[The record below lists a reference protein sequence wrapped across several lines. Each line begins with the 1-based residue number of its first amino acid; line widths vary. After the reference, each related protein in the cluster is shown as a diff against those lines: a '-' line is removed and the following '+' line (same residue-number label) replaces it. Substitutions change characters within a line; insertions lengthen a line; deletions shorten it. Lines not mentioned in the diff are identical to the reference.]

1 MSLNK
6 KKKNIIIGS
15 VIASVISVGTVVGVT
30 VPVLNKKSNS
40 TRKQIPQRE
49 NQNAIISL
57 EGVSYLKNNANKQ
70 LKIGDLIE
78 LKLDIPNGKKVSEIR
93 INNKKQTI
101 QLSEQNTF
109 NWVINQQNT
118 NIEVIYEDIQNFKV
132 SFSNNI
138 TLITPNVNL
147 NSVKE
152 GTSLQFSFKIPKDKE
167 INSLIINN
175 EEYKET
181 ISNNSFTY
189 KINSNTTINLMFKD
203 KESSVDSNVSDEQDN
218 NNKDGE
224 SDNNDQGVSNEVPEN
239 SNNDQTGS
247 GEPRNPENS
256 NEKNEIVKEIPEEKE
271 KNSTLNLQGFLEENK
286 IVEQGKVVTLNLKIP
301 ANNHLVS
308 LTVDGVNKKDQVI
321 NGQFSFT
328 PEKDTYQINASYSL
342 NKYSLTLGSSE
353 LSIQDNIDKANID
366 YNSEVVVSINVPNG
380 KKIQELMVNGSNKR
394 REVDSNNKFRFNI
407 KNNTTVNVKFKDSVH
422 EIKNY
427 TLTLGNNLVTS
438 SDINLKSVPE
448 NSTIRVFFDIPSGQE
463 VSTLTV
469 NNQDKL
475 SSMDSSGAFID
486 LTMNEAKNVQVT
498 FKNRANANGT
508 IYITTNNRGYDN
520 FGVYIYKSG
529 QILKDNNNNSP
540 LTNIK
545 LGDIVLFKIKT
556 ENNSFEVSELKMNDY
571 KGQEILLTKNIW
583 GDLAYA
589 VVSAGSFIDVN
600 ATFKEKPKKIVDK
613 SKLLEAIRLAEEKKK
628 SSTYIFEKDE
638 EIKKVF
644 DDSLKDSIN
653 IKDKENV
660 TEEEINISTEKLIDS
675 MDNLNGQ
682 YNKKSF
688 DFKDIKNVELFN
700 IDNGTQKVA
709 GLSGENFDYSKYF
722 AKITNGEEIFELPI
736 RNIKKMNNKY
746 EVTISNDKLVYFNS
760 SNDAIDH
767 FSFYVDEISTEQ
779 GAITSFNQLVSEITK
794 NPNGTFKIGSDLYA
808 SNTNADA
815 YIMSDFTGTLTSS
828 ANKGY
833 TIYGLNKPLFN
844 KLINATLENFKVK
857 NSTLEI
863 TKNGG
868 VISIS
873 ATSSN
878 IRHLEI
884 EATVNYRRSQTD
896 TTYVGGIFGSLSG
909 GNDINDKKIEKNI
922 FNVNLNIFNGSANSQ
937 YYGIVASR
945 SYNID
950 LTKNYILGNIT
961 SDQNLQNKV
970 GLVLGNNINSGTV
983 MNQNIINVNNNLTS
997 HIMGNENS
1005 ETIENNWILTE
1016 STTDETHISKSEL
1029 NQKLLN
1035 LEIIKNE
1042 AKLNVFDKVNYA
1054 SINNYDSTRIIAYKN
1069 MSKLVPLY
1077 DRNTIVELGN
1087 LVSTSDILYTK
1098 EINSIIPLTENDTF
1112 ATNLYNKDLIKK
1124 VLVKFNDNTI
1134 QVYNLSYPVQFEN
1147 TNIYEYTFNGDL
1159 KFTPRQFLNKN
1170 QQLIDELAHEF
1181 DSLTLNSTEFQ
1192 KLVGLNEYNDKFRS
1206 NIRDQKMRE
1215 NWPGETMDALYLN
1228 KTFDYVKEHIKDYLE
1243 SIIANYNIADY
1254 SNDTIKN
1261 LIKNEILDNKFKIML
1276 ALTYLERLYK
1286 VQFGK
1291 YNIKNIVLFR
1301 PDFYNSKIK
1310 NIDLLKEIGSLK
1322 FEDLLL
1328 QNNDKVFKEHLS
1340 KLILEN
1346 DKNSIFDFL
1355 EMNNKIFNNNQ
1366 VMDIWL
1372 KESSKAYI
1380 YELKSTKYPDIDV
1393 SLYTKLK
1400 NKTNANKYILPLLN
1414 LTEDNVYV
1422 ISTIATMYFGGYGR
1436 TIDEAIWNNK
1446 EAYSSE
1452 LEKAK
1457 NKVRVSAEK
1466 FMHFLEL
1473 MYTIA
1478 NEQGKEEMK
1487 NNVTEIFEGYW
1498 LLSSQSGEPI
1508 YKDADEKRRWATA
1521 HDQTYT
1527 AINDFFG
1534 PIGKYYSQSARKESA
1549 YANQNTKVVRFDSV
1563 NLLDPEGA
1571 STITHELTHIY
1582 DRKTWLQGN
1591 EYRPGQGPEGYALG
1605 LFQSVSTANAYFYG
1619 FNLTEEL
1626 SGDVTTNNSISR
1638 FSSKDDFKTY
1648 MHNLFDV
1655 TYLVDALE
1663 SEIMLNRSNNEKS
1676 KFYAKLELTKD
1687 KENERNDR
1695 NFYRPADE
1703 HKKVKSDVEKGY
1715 IHGIDKYRELTSDE
1729 ISSLHTLDDL
1739 VDKNIIFR
1747 GNKFNLQ
1754 RANDF
1759 SGQRNND
1766 YNYYWISMFDPIFA
1780 GYQND
1785 TGVAGGLIFRRN
1797 AFELLAEYGWDDGLV
1812 KYTSN
1817 ALEKNAPENQIL
1829 SDTYVYSQIFGNKYK
1844 TYADFRKAM
1853 YKERL
1858 AKKDNFKQITV
1869 KYKNESYTLNNSTDI
1884 KNLLTKAINDDL
1896 KEMQLHPRKGFFN
1909 RDAVKTEILRKFNTL
1924 TKNFRT
1930 SIFK

>member
-6 KKKNIIIGS
+6 KRKNIIIGS
-15 VIASVISVGTVVGVT
+15 VIASVISIGTIVGVS
-30 VPVLNKKSNS
+30 VQVLSKKSDPG
-40 TRKQIPQRE
+40 RKQIPKRE
-49 NQNAIISL
+49 NQNAIVNL
-57 EGVSYLKNNANKQ
+57 NGVSYLNNNTNKE
-70 LKIGDLIE
+70 LKIGDMIE

-93 INNKKQTI
+93 INNQKQSI

-109 NWVINQQNT
+109 NWVINEQNT
-118 NIEVIYEDIQNFKV
+118 NIEVIYSDFQNFKV
-132 SFSNNI
+132 EFSNNI
-138 TLITPNVNL
+138 SLTTPNVNL
-147 NSVKE
+147 SNVKE
-152 GTSLQFSFKIPKDKE
+152 ETLLEFSFQIPEGKD
-167 INSLIINN
+167 INSLTIND
-175 EEYKET
+175 EEYKSH
-181 ISNNSFTY
+181 ISNNSFSY
-189 KINSNTTINLMFKD
+189 KINSNTTINLTFKD
-203 KESSVDSNVSDEQDN
+203 KESNVFVEQN
-218 NNKDGE
+218 NNDKDGQ
-224 SDNNDQGVSNEVPEN
+224 SNNNDKEVSNEVPRD
-239 SNNDQTGS
+239 SNNDRTDS
-247 GEPRNPENS
+247 GEPKNPENS
-256 NEKNEIVKEIPEEKE
+256 NQKNEIVKEIPEEKN
-271 KNSTLNLQGFLEENK
+271 KNSTLNLQGFLEESK

-301 ANNHLVS
+301 TNNHLVS
-308 LTVDGVNKKDQVI
+308 LTVDGVDKKDQVI

-328 PEKDTYQINASYSL
+328 PEKDTYQVNATYSL
-342 NKYSLTLGSSE
+342 NTYSLTLENSE
-353 LSIQDNIDKANID
+353 LSIENNANKASID
-366 YNSEVVVSINVPNG
+366 YNSEVIVSINVPDG

-407 KNNTTVNVKFKDSVH
+407 KNNTTVSVKFKDTVH
-422 EIKNY
+422 QVKNY
-427 TLTLGNNLVTS
+427 PLTLGSNLVTS
-438 SDINLKSVPE
+438 SHINLQSVPE

-463 VSTLTV
+463 ISTLTV
-469 NNQDKL
+469 NNQNKL
-475 SSMDSSGAFID
+475 SSIDESKAFID
-486 LTMNEAKNVQVT
+486 LTMDEAKNVQVT
-498 FKNRANANGT
+498 FKNRSNANKTVYVG
-508 IYITTNNRGYDN
+508 TNNRNYTD
-520 FGVYIYKSG
+520 FGVYIYKSS
-529 QILKDNNNNSP
+529 QIFKDNNNNSP
-540 LTNIK
+540 IFGAK
-545 LGDIVLFKIKT
+545 AGDL
-556 ENNSFEVSELKMNDY
+556 
-571 KGQEILLTKNIW
+571 ILLKIIFENEQKSIDKLILDTLQGRKIELQSNIV
-583 GDLAYA
+583 GDLAFVK
-589 VVSAGSFIDVN
+589 VVDASVN
-600 ATFKEKPKKIVDK
+600 DINVTFKEKPKKIVDK

-628 SSTYIFEKDE
+628 SSAYIFEKDG
-638 EIKKVF
+638 EIKRVF

-653 IKDKENV
+653 IKDKENA
-660 TEEEINISTEKLIDS
+660 TEEEVNVSAEKLIDS

-700 IDNGTQKVA
+700 VDNGIQKVA
-709 GLSGENFDYSKYF
+709 GLSGENFDYNKYF
-722 AKITNGEEIFELPI
+722 AKITNGEEIFNLPI
-736 RNIKKMNNKY
+736 RNITRVNNKY
-746 EVTISNDKLVYFNS
+746 EVTINNDRLVYFNS

-767 FSFYVDEISTEQ
+767 FSFYVDQISTEQ
-779 GAITSFNQLVSEITK
+779 GAITSFSQLVSEITK
-794 NPNGTFKIGSDLYA
+794 NPSGTFKIGSDLYA
-808 SNTNADA
+808 SNTNEDA
-815 YIMSDFTGTLTSS
+815 YIMNEFTGTLTSS
-828 ANKGY
+828 ENKSY

-844 KLINATLENFKVK
+844 QLTNATLENFKIK
-857 NSTLEI
+857 NSTLEL

-868 VISIS
+868 VISIA

-878 IRHLEI
+878 IRRLEI

-909 GNDINDKKIEKNI
+909 GTGTNDKKIEKNI
-922 FNVNLNIFNGSANSQ
+922 FNVNLNIFNGSTNGQ

-970 GLVLGNNINSGTV
+970 GLVIGNNSNKLTT
-983 MNQNIINVNNNLTS
+983 MNENIINVHNSITS
-997 HIMGNENS
+997 NIMGNENS
-1005 ETIENNWILTE
+1005 ETIENNYIVTE
-1016 STTDETHISKSEL
+1016 STTDETHISKREL

-1054 SINNYDSTRIIAYKN
+1054 SVNNYDSTRIIAYKN

-1098 EINSIIPLTENDTF
+1098 EINSVITLTKDDIF

-1134 QVYNLSYPVQFEN
+1134 QVYELSSPVQFDN
-1147 TNIYEYTFNGDL
+1147 TNIYEYTFNDNL

-1170 QQLIDELAHEF
+1170 QQLIDELAQEF
-1181 DSLTLNSTEFQ
+1181 NSLTLNSTEFQ
-1192 KLVGLNEYNDKFRS
+1192 NLVGLNEYNDKFRS
-1206 NIRDQKMRE
+1206 NIRDEKMKQS
-1215 NWPGETMDALYLN
+1215 WPGETMDALYLN

-1254 SNDTIKN
+1254 SNDTIKK
-1261 LIKNEILDNKFKIML
+1261 LIKKEITDNKLKIML

-1291 YNIKNIVLFR
+1291 YNIKNIVLFI
-1301 PDFYNSKIK
+1301 PDFYNAKIK

-1400 NKTNANKYILPLLN
+1400 NKINANKYILPLLN

-1446 EAYSSE
+1446 EEYSTE

-1457 NKVRVSAEK
+1457 NKIRVSAEK
-1466 FMHFLEL
+1466 FMRFLEL

-1478 NEQGKEEMK
+1478 NDQGKEEMK
-1487 NNVTEIFEGYW
+1487 NNITEIFEGYW

-1508 YKDADEKRRWATA
+1508 YNDADEKRRWATA

-1549 YANQNTKVVRFDSV
+1549 YANQNTKVIRFDSV

-1571 STITHELTHIY
+1571 STITHELTHVY

-1626 SGDVTTNNSISR
+1626 SGDVTTNNNISR
-1638 FSSKDDFKTY
+1638 FTNKEDFKTY

-1663 SEIMLNRSNNEKS
+1663 AEIMLSKNNDEKS
-1676 KFYAKLELTKD
+1676 KFYGKLELTKD
-1687 KENERNDR
+1687 KENERNNR
-1695 NFYRPADE
+1695 NFYRPADQ
-1703 HKKVKSDVEKGY
+1703 HKNIKSDVDKGY
-1715 IHGIDKYRELTSDE
+1715 IHGIDKYNELTANE
-1729 ISSLHTLDDL
+1729 IASLHTLDDL
-1739 VDKNIIFR
+1739 IDKNVIFK

-1754 RANDF
+1754 NANNF

-1812 KYTSN
+1812 KYASN
-1817 ALEKNAPENQIL
+1817 VLEKNAIENQIL
-1829 SDTYVYSQIFGNKYK
+1829 SDAYVYNQIFGNKYN

-1853 YKERL
+1853 YRERL
-1858 AKKDNFKQITV
+1858 AKKDNFKQITI
-1869 KYKNESYTLNNSTDI
+1869 KYKNKSYTLNNSNDI
-1884 KNLLTKAINDDL
+1884 KKILTIAINDDL
-1896 KEMQLHPRKGFFN
+1896 NNIKLNPKWSFFN
-1909 RDAVKTEILRKFNTL
+1909 REEVKKEILKKFNTL
-1924 TKNFRT
+1924 TNNFRT

>member
-57 EGVSYLKNNANKQ
+57 EGVSYLNNNANKQ

-78 LKLDIPNGKKVSEIR
+78 LKLDIPNGKKVSEIK
-93 INNKKQTI
+93 INNKKQSI

-247 GEPRNPENS
+247 GEPKNPENS

-308 LTVDGVNKKDQVI
+308 LTVDGVDKKDRVI

-328 PEKDTYQINASYSL
+328 PKKDTYQVNATYSL
-342 NKYSLTLGSSE
+342 NTYSLTLEGSE
-353 LSIQDNIDKANID
+353 LSIENNVNKASID
-366 YNSEVVVSINVPNG
+366 YNREVVVNINVPDG
-380 KKIQELMVNGSNKR
+380 KKIQELIVNGSNKR

-407 KNNTTVNVKFKDSVH
+407 KNNTTISVKFKETVH
-422 EIKNY
+422 KVKNY
-427 TLTLGNNLVTS
+427 ALTLGSNLVTS
-438 SDINLKSVPE
+438 SDINPKSIPE
-448 NSTIRVFFDIPSGQE
+448 NSIIRVFFDIPSGKE

-469 NNQDKL
+469 NNQNKL
-475 SSMDSSGAFID
+475 SSMDKSGAFID
-486 LTMNEAKNVQVT
+486 LTMNEAKNVLVT
-498 FKNRANANGT
+498 FKNRDNVNGT
-508 IYITTNNRGYDN
+508 VYFSTNNASYNDY
-520 FGVYIYKSG
+520 GVYIYRNG
-529 QILKDNNNNSP
+529 QTYPKNG
-540 LTNIK
+540 NIAQAK
-545 LGDIVLFKIKT
+545 VGDIVLLKIKP
-556 ENNSFEVSELKMNDY
+556 ENDQKVPLELSLSTLQHGKFDLTNNISGEFAFAKVIQDYMND
-571 KGQEILLTKNIW
+571 ISI
-583 GDLAYA
+583 
-589 VVSAGSFIDVN
+589 
-600 ATFKEKPKKIVDK
+600 TFKDKPKIVINK
-613 SKLLEAIRLAEEKKK
+613 THLTETIRLAEEKKK
-628 SSTYIFEKDE
+628 SSAYIYENNQTIKNNFDE
-638 EIKKVF
+638 ELKKAKDFNNSDSTTQEEVNF
-644 DDSLKDSIN
+644 INDSL
-653 IKDKENV
+653 
-660 TEEEINISTEKLIDS
+660 ISAIED
-675 MDNLNGQ
+675 LNGK

-688 DFKDIKNVELFN
+688 DFKDIDNVELFN
-700 IDNGTQKVA
+700 INNGLVTKVA
-709 GLSGENFDYSKYF
+709 GLTS
-722 AKITNGEEIFELPI
+722 
-736 RNIKKMNNKY
+736 
-746 EVTISNDKLVYFNS
+746 TISNLENYFVKITDNDSVYNLEINNVIDHDDKFEIRVKNDKLSYFNFDG
-760 SNDAIDH
+760 DAIDH
-767 FSFYVDEISTEQ
+767 FSFYIDKLNSND
-779 GAITSFNQLVSEITK
+779 GSITDFNDLINKIK
-794 NPNGTFKIGSDLYA
+794 NDLSGTFTIGSDLYA
-808 SNTNADA
+808 NNTTDET
-815 YIMSDFTGTLTSS
+815 YISGKFTGTLKS
-828 ANKGY
+828 ANGKSF
-833 TIYGLNKPLFN
+833 TILGLNKPLFSE
-844 KLINATLENFKVK
+844 IENANLENFKIENANITTSKSSGILAITSK
-857 NSTLEI
+857 NSHINHLNIKGTVNYNRSQLDTTYI
-863 TKNGG
+863 GG
-868 VISIS
+868 VIGQIS
-873 ATSSN
+873 DTDIKNNIFNINLNITNGQSDTQYYGLISS
-878 IRHLEI
+878 
-884 EATVNYRRSQTD
+884 TVSRSR
-896 TTYVGGIFGSLSG
+896 
-909 GNDINDKKIEKNI
+909 IEKNYI
-922 FNVNLNIFNGSANSQ
+922 VGNIKSNTNLNNHVG
-937 YYGIVASR
+937 
-945 SYNID
+945 
-950 LTKNYILGNIT
+950 KILGRNYYET
-961 SDQNLQNKV
+961 TLK
-970 GLVLGNNINSGTV
+970 
-983 MNQNIINVNNNLTS
+983 QNILDVNTNLTNDLYANTS
-997 HIMGNENS
+997 LGQPS
-1005 ETIENNWILTE
+1005 IENNWILTE

-1134 QVYNLSYPVQFEN
+1134 QVYNLSSPVQFEN
-1147 TNIYEYTFNGDL
+1147 TNIYEYTLNGDL

-1181 DSLTLNSTEFQ
+1181 NSLTLNSTEFQ
-1192 KLVGLNEYNDKFRS
+1192 NLVGLNEYNDKFRS
-1206 NIRDQKMRE
+1206 NIRDQEMRE

-1228 KTFDYVKEHIKDYLE
+1228 KTFDYVKEHIKYYLE

-1254 SNDTIKN
+1254 SNNTIKN
-1261 LIKNEILDNKFKIML
+1261 LIKKEILDNKFKIML

-1478 NEQGKEEMK
+1478 NKQGKEEMK
-1487 NNVTEIFEGYW
+1487 SNVTEIFEGYW

-1508 YKDADEKRRWATA
+1508 YKGADEKRRWATA

-1797 AFELLAEYGWDDGLV
+1797 SFELLAEYGWDDGLV